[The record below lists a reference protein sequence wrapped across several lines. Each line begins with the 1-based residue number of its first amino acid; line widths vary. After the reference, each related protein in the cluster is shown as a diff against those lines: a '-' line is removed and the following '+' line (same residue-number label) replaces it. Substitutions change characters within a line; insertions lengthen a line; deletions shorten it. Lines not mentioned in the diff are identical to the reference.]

1 VEFYN
6 CNKMGI
12 DGNQFQG
19 GDEVQMAREE
29 RDDDSEHALLTVT
42 TTQLEGLENY

>member
-1 VEFYN
+1 
-6 CNKMGI
+6 MGI